1 MSMKTTVELPD
12 ELIARMHALAARRRT
27 SIKRLFEA
35 AVRQFLGDR
44 PDAGDAPFRLE
55 DRSVGGRGLVSEL
68 RGSSWDA
75 IIGRAYE
82 GRGG

>member
-1 MSMKTTVELPD
+1 M
-12 ELIARMHALAARRRT
+12 
-27 SIKRLFEA
+27 
-35 AVRQFLGDR
+35 RQFLGDR

-68 RGSSWDA
+68 RGASWDA